1 MTSESNV
8 APATAQAQWNRLS
21 PVASVYYLFRT
32 VKAFIGQAVPSLAP
46 LVIILLNS
54 DDKAFIATIAFIG
67 VVTLL
72 VSSSLL
78 QYWFFQYQLVDNEIK
93 INQGVF
99 KKQHRVINFDRIQ
112 NININQPIYFRPF
125 ELVIL
130 VIETAGSKGGEGD
143 LAGIS
148 QPMAEDI
155 RDKILLR
162 QSQIKADQNEATDDN
177 ANATASEAT
186 TNTETTDELIA
197 TASTGDLIRYGLS
210 NNGMYILLA
219 FMAPVFNK
227 REDII
232 GYFFSKAELNTI
244 VEALGGKLI
253 GGIIIVVTL
262 ILSVFLLMMLISVI
276 GSILKFHNYRLTLTN
291 ETLKRK
297 SGLINTQEE
306 SLNLSKIQAIARQS
320 NFIGHWLGR
329 ENLLLRQ
336 AGGGGNKQQ
345 TRSNLFVVPA
355 RTADQSEQLIE
366 TLYPDHPGQIET
378 HSINR
383 RYIFKTLLLTLIL
396 PVLLITTPFVI
407 QQHFWVMSFYLLPL
421 LCYPLVAKRWR
432 NYRYGKTDEY
442 GLIRTGFIGHKQV
455 LFPLFKVQRATIS
468 QSPVQKR
475 RNLATLTIYLASGK
489 MRIPY
494 MPIEHAR
501 QWFDQIYAK
510 VETDARP
517 WF

>member
-1 MTSESNV
+1 MTTDSNV
-8 APATAQAQWNRLS
+8 TATTEQIQWKRLS
-21 PVASVYYLFRT
+21 PVASVYYLFKT
-32 VKAFIGQAVPSLAP
+32 VKAFIGQALPSLAP
-46 LVIILLNS
+46 LVIVLLNS
-54 DDKAFIATIAFIG
+54 DDKALIATLAAVGFA
-67 VVTLL
+67 TLL
-72 VSSSLL
+72 VVSSLL
-78 QYWFFQYQLVDNEIK
+78 QYWFFQYQLGDNEIK

-125 ELVIL
+125 KLVIL

-143 LAGIS
+143 LAGIG

-155 RDKILLR
+155 RDQILQR
-162 QSQIKADQNEATDDN
+162 QSQIKASQIEAGNDAASTAASTD
-177 ANATASEAT
+177 
-186 TNTETTDELIA
+186 TESTDEPIA

-219 FMAPVFNK
+219 FMAPFFPK
-227 REDII
+227 IEEII
-232 GYFFSKAELNTI
+232 NYFFSKAELAAMT
-244 VEALGGKLI
+244 EALGGNLI
-253 GGIIIVVTL
+253 GSIIIVV
-262 ILSVFLLMMLISVI
+262 IMIASVFLLMMLISVL
-276 GSILKFHNYRLTLTN
+276 GSILKFHNYRLTLTD

-329 ENLLLRQ
+329 ENLILRQ

-345 TRSNLFVVPA
+345 RRNNLFVVPA
-355 RTADQSEQLIE
+355 RIAEQSEQLIE
-366 TLYPDHPGQIET
+366 TLYPDHPEQIET
-378 HSINR
+378 HPINR
-383 RYIFKTLLLTLIL
+383 RYIFKTLLITLIL
-396 PVLLITTPFVI
+396 PVLLISAPFVI
-407 QQHFWVMSFYLLPL
+407 QQHFWVMSFYLLPV

-442 GLIRTGFIGHKQV
+442 GLIRSGFIGHKQV
-455 LFPLFKVQRATIS
+455 LFPLFKVQRAVIS

-510 VETDARP
+510 IETDSRP

>member
-1 MTSESNV
+1 MTTESNV
-8 APATAQAQWNRLS
+8 AADTAQTQWQRLS
-21 PVASVYYLFRT
+21 PVASVYYLFKT
-32 VKAFIGQAVPSLAP
+32 AKAFVGQAVPSLAP
-46 LVIILLNS
+46 LVIVLLNS
-54 DDKAFIATIAFIG
+54 DDKALIATLAAIG
-67 VVTLL
+67 AVTLL
-72 VSSSLL
+72 VVSSLL
-78 QYWFFQYQLVDNEIK
+78 QYWFFQYQLADNEIK
-93 INQGVF
+93 INSGVF

-148 QPMAEDI
+148 QSMAEEI
-155 RDKILLR
+155 RDQILQR
-162 QSQIKADQNEATDDN
+162 QSQIKASQSETDNDATS
-177 ANATASEAT
+177 TAAT
-186 TNTETTDELIA
+186 TDSEIIAEPIA

-219 FMAPVFNK
+219 FMAPFFNK
-227 REDII
+227 SEEII
-232 GYFFSKAELNTI
+232 DYFFSKAELTAMTD
-244 VEALGGKLI
+244 ALGGNVI
-253 GGIIIVVTL
+253 GGIVIVV
-262 ILSVFLLMMLISVI
+262 ILVVSVFLIMMLVSVL
-276 GSILKFHNYRLTLTN
+276 GSILKFHNYRLTLTDQ
-291 ETLKRK
+291 TLKRK

-320 NFIGHWLGR
+320 NFIGHWLRR
-329 ENLLLRQ
+329 ENLICRQ

-345 TRSNLFVVPA
+345 KRNNLFIVPA
-355 RTADQSEQLIE
+355 RTAKQSEQLIQ
-366 TLYPDHPGQIET
+366 TLYPDHPEQIET
-378 HSINR
+378 HPINR

-396 PVLLITTPFVI
+396 PVVLISSPFVI

-442 GLIRTGFIGHKQV
+442 GLIRSGFIGHKQV
-455 LFPLFKVQRATIS
+455 LFPLFKVQRVVIS

-475 RNLATLTIYLASGK
+475 RNLATLTIYMASGK

-494 MPIEHAR
+494 MPIEHAQ

-510 VETDARP
+510 VETDSRP

>member
-1 MTSESNV
+1 MTNESN
-8 APATAQAQWNRLS
+8 ATPTTEQTQWKRLS
-21 PVASVYYLFRT
+21 PVASVYYLFKT

-46 LVIILLNS
+46 LVIVLLNS
-54 DDKAFIATIAFIG
+54 DDKALIASLAAVG

-162 QSQIKADQNEATDDN
+162 QSQIKVEQDEANNQTLDDPIDTTLATEKTDQ
-177 ANATASEAT
+177 
-186 TNTETTDELIA
+186 LIS

-227 REDII
+227 SEDII
-232 GYFFSKAELNTI
+232 DYFFSKAELNAI

-253 GGIIIVVTL
+253 GGIIIVVAL
-262 ILSVFLLMMLISVI
+262 ILSVFLLLMLISVL
-276 GSILKFHNYRLTLTN
+276 GSILKFHNYRLTLTD

-306 SLNLSKIQAIARQS
+306 SLNLSKIQAIARQN

-329 ENLLLRQ
+329 ENLVLRQ

-345 TRSNLFVVPA
+345 TRNNLFIVPA
-355 RTADQSEQLIE
+355 RTAEQSEQLIK
-366 TLYPDHPGQIET
+366 TLYTDHFDQIET
-378 HSINR
+378 HPINK
-383 RYIFKTLLLTLIL
+383 RYILKTLLLTLLL
-396 PVLLITTPFVI
+396 PVVLISIPFVI

-432 NYRYGKTDEY
+432 NYRYGKTGEY

-468 QSPVQKR
+468 QSIVQKR

-494 MPIEHAR
+494 MPVEHAR

-510 VETDARP
+510 IETDARP